1 MRPCGLTESKEISLE
16 EKQKNVRKLSEE
28 RAKVFSELV
37 GIHLQTLT
45 KVMMSNNGV
54 SELQKRQANKAL
66 VEAVQF
72 ALDFGV
78 GVTNANIRDRGTVLA
93 QETNNL
99 AGVLVQALD
108 NRMILLADNLRQQ
121 QEAEVIASQ
130 QTTEEQSQTQG
141 E

>member
-1 MRPCGLTESKEISLE
+1 MNLETANTESEVPTTETQTSLRSAAE
-16 EKQKNVRKLSEE
+16 MKA
-28 RAKVFSELV
+28 RAFNELV
-37 GIHLQTLT
+37 AIHLQQLT
-45 KVMMSNNGV
+45 SVMMATNRV
-54 SELQKRQANKAL
+54 TQLQKRQANVAL

-78 GVTNANIRDRGTVLA
+78 GVTNSSIRDRGSIFA

-108 NRMILLADNLRQQ
+108 NRMLLLADNLRKKEELEKVATQPLST
-121 QEAEVIASQ
+121 EV
-130 QTTEEQSQTQG
+130 EESKG